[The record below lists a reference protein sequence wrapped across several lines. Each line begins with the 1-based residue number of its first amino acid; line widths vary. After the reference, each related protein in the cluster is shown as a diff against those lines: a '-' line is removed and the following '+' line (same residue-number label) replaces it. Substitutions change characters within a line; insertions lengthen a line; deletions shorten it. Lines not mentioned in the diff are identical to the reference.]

1 MDPKED
7 GISLDPDPRWED
19 RYESV
24 RERVET
30 VSDDRLLDVFHIG
43 STAIPDVP
51 GKPVLDVMPIYAD
64 TGGMRAAAEGL
75 AAAGFER
82 EHDDD
87 DTVVVI
93 RRETDGVVAVR
104 MHTVDADQWR
114 PMLLFREYLIDHPR
128 ARAEYARVKRDAAAK
143 HGDDMTAYTEAKFEV
158 VRSLTREAREAG
170 YEERL
175 PAFE

>member
-1 MDPKED
+1 MDPKSD

-19 RYESV
+19 RYETV
-24 RERVET
+24 RERVEAA
-30 VSDDRLLDVFHIG
+30 SDDRLLDVFHVG

-64 TGGMRAAAEGL
+64 AGGMGSAAEEF

-87 DTVVVI
+87 DTVVLV

-114 PMLLFREYLIDHPR
+114 PMLLFREYLTDHPR
-128 ARAEYARVKRDAAAK
+128 ARAEYARVKRHAAAEY
-143 HGDDMTAYTEAKFEV
+143 GDDMAAYTDAKFDV
-158 VRSLTREAREAG
+158 VRSLTQAAREAG

-175 PAFE
+175 PEFA